1 MARPPDP
8 LVHMSL
14 MAERHPKR
22 QRKKEAAAA
31 RRQARMEAAV
41 RARRRR
47 RILYVVTALV
57 GLGVVGGGAFLATRS
72 SEEDSA
78 TTASPTPTPEAP
90 SELADR
96 PVACEAEEPEAAGE
110 EKPTFE
116 APEDQGLDP
125 SKTYI
130 WRLRTSCGPIE
141 VALDV
146 QRAPKTTNS
155 VAFLTRQG
163 YYNGLLFHRLVPG
176 FVIQGGDP
184 EGPGTGGSGYSVEE
198 APPADLKYT
207 EGIVAMAKAGNE
219 PPGTSGS
226 QFYIVSGDATQL
238 PAEYALVGTVTEGL
252 DVAKQIESFA
262 QEDQTPSQR
271 VYIESAEIVEEG

>member
-1 MARPPDP
+1 
-8 LVHMSL
+8 MSL

-57 GLGVVGGGAFLATRS
+57 GLGVVGGGAFMATRS

-78 TTASPTPTPEAP
+78 TTASPTPEAP

-130 WRLRTSCGPIE
+130 WRLRTSCGPID

-163 YYNGLLFHRLVPG
+163 YYNGLLFHRLVQG

-184 EGPGTGGSGYSVEE
+184 EGTGTGGPGYSVEE
-198 APPADLKYT
+198 APPADLKYA

-226 QFYIVSGDATQL
+226 QFYIASGDATQL